1 MCICAEARRRG
12 KTESGRYR
20 ESQIYR
26 GKKRGE
32 GDMYMWV
39 LKPDCVIKHWK
50 PHIPPMTWGRK
61 KSLLS
66 FSGQMFYLTEPA
78 WSLHLSGTSSCG
90 ISVRGW
96 ILKSGQLLVNERM
109 VWKWTGFQHKG
120 FTVYDIRRC
129 ITGRGTWASPVS
141 SVSTLAQ
148 IHYQVTITETASEG
162 RNRSRGWGWCW
173 RKQRHTI
180 PSICE
185 TAVELHGIRHYF
197 WRIMTIIKKKAGPT
211 PIKTFF

>member
-1 MCICAEARRRG
+1 MCICGGRG
-12 KTESGRYR
+12 GEERQKVIDTERDRYI
-20 ESQIYR
+20 EE
-26 GKKRGE
+26 KKRGE
-32 GDMYMWV
+32 GDMYMW
-39 LKPDCVIKHWK
+39 LKPDCVIAHWK

-66 FSGQMFYLTEPA
+66 FSGQMFYLTEPV

-120 FTVYDIRRC
+120 FTVYDIRRR

-141 SVSTLAQ
+141 SASALTQ

-162 RNRSRGWGWCW
+162 R
-173 RKQRHTI
+173 KQ
-180 PSICE
+180 E
-185 TAVELHGIRHYF
+185 
-197 WRIMTIIKKKAGPT
+197 
-211 PIKTFF
+211 